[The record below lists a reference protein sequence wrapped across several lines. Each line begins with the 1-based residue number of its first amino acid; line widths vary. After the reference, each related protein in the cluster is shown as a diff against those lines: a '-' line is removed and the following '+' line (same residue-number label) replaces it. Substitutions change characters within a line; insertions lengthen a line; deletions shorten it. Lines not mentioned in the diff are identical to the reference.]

1 MAATGIIF
9 SNIHDNNIPEL
20 TRLRTLASVPFGCR
34 YRLVDFTLSNMVNSN
49 IYNVDIITHYNYQSL
64 MDHLGS
70 GKDWDLAR
78 RSGGI
83 KILPPFITAYDSSA
97 ANMLYTTRLEAL
109 MGVMNFISRCNED
122 YIVLSDCDTI
132 CNIDMKAVLEMTEES
147 KADMTIVSKN
157 TYIGVED
164 AGKYMILTSDP
175 DGRIT
180 DITEHGVNTTGF
192 HDICLNIM
200 VLKRSYLHSIL
211 LDAMAH
217 GYKHFFKD
225 VIVKNLSSDNIR
237 IYNYD
242 GYYSSISSLVGYF
255 SCSMEL
261 LKNEV
266 RADLFGNDQRPIFT
280 KVRNSAP
287 TKYMANAN
295 VVNSLVADGC
305 IIEGTVEN
313 SILFRGVKIG
323 KNTVVRNSIM
333 FQDSF
338 TGNNVSLNCVITDK
352 NVIIRDGR
360 QLSGHETLPFFIEKG
375 VMI

>member
-1 MAATGIIF
+1 MTAAGLIF
-9 SNIHDNNIPEL
+9 SNIHDKNIPEM
-20 TRLRTLASVPFGCR
+20 TRRRTMASVPFGGR
-34 YRLVDFTLSNMVNSN
+34 YRLIDFALSNMVNSG
-49 IYNVDIITHYNYQSL
+49 ITKIGVITHNNYQSL
-64 MDHLGS
+64 MDHIGT

-164 AGKYMILTSDP
+164 AGKYMILTSDT

-225 VIVKNLSSDNIR
+225 VIVKNLASDNIR
-237 IYNYD
+237 IYNYE
-242 GYYSSISSLVGYF
+242 GYYSSISSLAGYF

>member
-1 MAATGIIF
+1 
-9 SNIHDNNIPEL
+9 
-20 TRLRTLASVPFGCR
+20 
-34 YRLVDFTLSNMVNSN
+34 
-49 IYNVDIITHYNYQSL
+49 
-64 MDHLGS
+64 
-70 GKDWDLAR
+70 
-78 RSGGI
+78 
-83 KILPPFITAYDSSA
+83 
-97 ANMLYTTRLEAL
+97 
-109 MGVMNFISRCNED
+109 
-122 YIVLSDCDTI
+122 
-132 CNIDMKAVLEMTEES
+132 
-147 KADMTIVSKN
+147 
-157 TYIGVED
+157 
-164 AGKYMILTSDP
+164 
-175 DGRIT
+175 
-180 DITEHGVNTTGF
+180 
-192 HDICLNIM
+192 
-200 VLKRSYLHSIL
+200 
-211 LDAMAH
+211 
-217 GYKHFFKD
+217 
-225 VIVKNLSSDNIR
+225 
-237 IYNYD
+237 
-242 GYYSSISSLVGYF
+242 
-255 SCSMEL
+255 MEL